1 MGKESDP
8 GVMRLAVEH
17 IFDAIEMTHDKEFLL
32 RVSYMEIYNE
42 KVTDLLARVRGI
54 SLDVF

>member
-1 MGKESDP
+1 M
-8 GVMRLAVEH
+8 MRLAVEH